1 MNMIIKEILSAILLT
16 ILIPA
21 ALFSTVPAYEPLQNS
36 QPMTQIQQPDAPA
49 VSNPVT
55 VCVKTKS
62 GAFTNMDIE
71 EYVCGVVL
79 GEMPASFET
88 EALKAQAVAAR
99 TYALRCARDGSHEN
113 NAVCM
118 EHTCCQAYCDPKQ
131 YIATGGRQS
140 NLDKILSAVAETKG
154 EVATYNGKLIF
165 ATYFASSGGQTED
178 AVAVWGRSFPYLVSV
193 DSPGEQDKSYQNS
206 KVTFTAKEFQE
217 KLGISLAG
225 TPKTWFGK
233 VTYSDGGGVDK
244 AVIGGKTYTGVKLR
258 SLLGLRSTK
267 FTVEATQSSV
277 IIKTN
282 GYGHRVGMSQYGA
295 DAMAVS
301 GSNYKEIL
309 KHYYKGIEIVRY
321 PITAD

>member
-1 MNMIIKEILSAILLT
+1 
-16 ILIPA
+16 
-21 ALFSTVPAYEPLQNS
+21 
-36 QPMTQIQQPDAPA
+36 
-49 VSNPVT
+49 
-55 VCVKTKS
+55 
-62 GAFTNMDIE
+62 
-71 EYVCGVVL
+71 
-79 GEMPASFET
+79 
-88 EALKAQAVAAR
+88 
-99 TYALRCARDGSHEN
+99 
-113 NAVCM
+113 
-118 EHTCCQAYCDPKQ
+118 
-131 YIATGGRQS
+131 
-140 NLDKILSAVAETKG
+140 
-154 EVATYNGKLIF
+154 
-165 ATYFASSGGQTED
+165 
-178 AVAVWGRSFPYLVSV
+178 V

-217 KLGISLAG
+217 KLGITLAG
-225 TPKTWFGK
+225 TPKNWFGK